1 MSYGL
6 ETIGGLVGGMAGGGW
21 GLVKGAAVGGVLGAG
36 IGGVAGAGAG
46 TLAGAATGGPGGI
59 ITIPAGAAGG
69 ALAGGIGGAA
79 IGGGYGAVTGTQHGV
94 ESGRAWGRWLSEK
107 VDEAQK
113 KAKAKPKTE
122 ADTDCNG
129 CKPANPCEHLKK
141 GKGDGP
147 YRGGGHGNGKD
158 VGTSSPRGD
167 ELDSHHMPAK
177 QSYKGLGLSLED
189 GPAIQMR
196 PEDHQDTADYGGR
209 GQKARDSQRKL
220 IEGGNFDKAFEQ
232 SAENVKDIAKQRD
245 DPGRYDEAIEEER
258 LYRECLEEH
267 GLLPKGK
274 DKT

>member
-1 MSYGL
+1 MSDGL

-21 GLVKGAAVGGVLGAG
+21 GLVKGAAVGGALGAG
-36 IGGVAGAGAG
+36 LGGVAGAGAG

-69 ALAGGIGGAA
+69 ALIGGTGGAA

-94 ESGRAWGRWLSEK
+94 ECGRKGGRWLSEK

-141 GKGDGP
+141 CKGDGP

-177 QSYKGLGLSLED
+177 DAYKGTTLSLED
-189 GPAIQMR
+189 GPAIQME
-196 PEDHQDTADYGGR
+196 PKDHVDTHTYGRR
-209 GQKARDSQRKL
+209 GKSARDRQSKL
-220 IEGGNFDKAFEQ
+220 IENGDFDEAFQ
-232 SAENVKDIAKQRD
+232 QDVDDIRRIDKDRVD
-245 DPGRYDEAIEEER
+245 LRRYDTAIEEAMS
-258 LYRECLEEH
+258 Y
-267 GLLPKGK
+267 K
-274 DKT
+274 